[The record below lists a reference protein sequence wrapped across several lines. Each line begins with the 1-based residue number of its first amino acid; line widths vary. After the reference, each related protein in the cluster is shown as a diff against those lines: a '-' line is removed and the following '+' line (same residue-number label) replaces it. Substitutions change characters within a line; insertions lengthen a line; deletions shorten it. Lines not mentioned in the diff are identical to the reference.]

1 MTEVINIPIQRT
13 GFPVKIGSTELWFDS
28 SFENMKRFFSIEDL
42 AKERLEEIREK
53 AEHVHFPDE
62 INEDTIETVKAED
75 MDTAFDVNKE
85 FIAIQ
90 YDLMF
95 GNGTFKQLY
104 ADIPDILALEKV
116 LDVVGKSVADKIN
129 EQEAERVQEYS
140 SKRAAILNK
149 KKQKQK

>member
-28 SFENMKRFFSIEDL
+28 SFENMKRFFNIDDL

-53 AEHVHFPDE
+53 AEHVHFPEE
-62 INEDTIETVKAED
+62 INEETIETVNAED

-95 GNGTFKQLY
+95 GEGTFKQLY
-104 ADIPDILALEKV
+104 SDIPDIIALEKV
-116 LDVVGKSVADKIN
+116 LDIVGKSVADKIN

>member
-1 MTEVINIPIQRT
+1 MAEVINIPIQRT

-62 INEDTIETVKAED
+62 INEDTIKTVKAED

-95 GNGTFKQLY
+95 GDGTFKQLY
-104 ADIPDILALEKV
+104 EDIPDIIALEKV

-129 EQEAERVQEYS
+129 EQEAERAKEYS
-140 SKRAAILNK
+140 SKRAEILDK

>member
-28 SFENMKRFFSIEDL
+28 SFENMKRFFNIDDI

-53 AEHVHFPDE
+53 AEHVHFPEE
-62 INEDTIETVKAED
+62 INEETIETVNVED

-95 GNGTFKQLY
+95 GEGTFKQLY
-104 ADIPDILALEKV
+104 ADIPDIIALEKV
-116 LDVVGKSVADKIN
+116 LDIVGKSVADKIN
-129 EQEAERVQEYS
+129 EQEAERVQQYS
-140 SKRAAILNK
+140 SKRAAILDK

>member
-28 SFENMKRFFSIEDL
+28 SFENMKRFFNIDDL

-95 GNGTFKQLY
+95 GDGTFKQLY
-104 ADIPDILALEKV
+104 ADIPDIIALEKV

-140 SKRAAILNK
+140 SKRAAILDK

>member
-42 AKERLEEIREK
+42 AKERLKEIREK

-95 GNGTFKQLY
+95 GEGTFKQLY
-104 ADIPDILALEKV
+104 SDIPDIIALEKV

-140 SKRAAILNK
+140 SKRAAILDK

>member
-28 SFENMKRFFSIEDL
+28 SFENMKRFFNIDDL

-95 GNGTFKQLY
+95 GDGTFKQLY
-104 ADIPDILALEKV
+104 DDIPDIIALEKV

-129 EQEAERVQEYS
+129 EQEAERVKEYS
-140 SKRAAILNK
+140 SKRAEILDK

>member
-1 MTEVINIPIQRT
+1 MSEVINIPIQRT

-28 SFENMKRFFSIEDL
+28 SFENMKRFFNIEDL

-62 INEDTIETVKAED
+62 INEETIETVKSED
-75 MDTAFDVNKE
+75 MDAAFDVNKE

-90 YDLMF
+90 YDMMF
-95 GNGTFKQLY
+95 GDGTFKQLY
-104 ADIPDILALEKV
+104 AEIPDIIALEKV
-116 LDVVGKSVADKIN
+116 LDVVGKSVANKIN
-129 EQEAERVQEYS
+129 EQEAERIKEYS
-140 SKRAAILNK
+140 SKRAAIINK

>member
-95 GNGTFKQLY
+95 GEGTFKQLY
-104 ADIPDILALEKV
+104 EDIPDIIALEKV

-129 EQEAERVQEYS
+129 EQEAERVKEYS
-140 SKRAAILNK
+140 SKRAEILDK

>member
-1 MTEVINIPIQRT
+1 MTKVINIPIQRT

-28 SFENMKRFFSIEDL
+28 SFENMKRFFNIEDL

-62 INEDTIETVKAED
+62 INEETIETVNAED

-104 ADIPDILALEKV
+104 ADIPDIIALEKV

>member
-1 MTEVINIPIQRT
+1 MTEVINIPIKRT

-28 SFENMKRFFSIEDL
+28 SFENMKRFFNIEEL
-42 AKERLEEIREK
+42 AKERLDEVREK
-53 AEHVHFPDE
+53 AEHVHFPE
-62 INEDTIETVKAED
+62 VINEETIETVKSED
-75 MDTAFDVNKE
+75 METAFDVNKE

-95 GNGTFKQLY
+95 GTGTFKKIY
-104 ADIPDILALEKV
+104 EDIPDIIALEKV
-116 LDVVGKSVADKIN
+116 LDAVGNSVANKIN

-140 SKRAAILNK
+140 SKRAAVLNK

>member
-28 SFENMKRFFSIEDL
+28 SFENMKRFFNIEDL
-42 AKERLEEIREK
+42 AKERLEEVRKK

-62 INEDTIETVKAED
+62 INEETIETVNAED

-95 GNGTFKQLY
+95 GDGTFKQLY
-104 ADIPDILALEKV
+104 TDIPDIIALEKV

-129 EQEAERVQEYS
+129 EQEAERVKEYS
-140 SKRAAILNK
+140 SKRAAILDK

>member
-1 MTEVINIPIQRT
+1 MTEAINIPIQRT

-28 SFENMKRFFSIEDL
+28 SFENMKRFFNIDDL

-95 GNGTFKQLY
+95 GDGTFKKLY
-104 ADIPDILALEKV
+104 TDIPDIIALEKV

-129 EQEAERVQEYS
+129 EQEAERVKEYS

>member
-95 GNGTFKQLY
+95 GEGTFKQLY
-104 ADIPDILALEKV
+104 EDIPDIIALEKV

-129 EQEAERVQEYS
+129 EQEAERVKEYS
-140 SKRAAILNK
+140 SKRAEIPDK